1 MKRKIIYISAVTGV
15 ALAILIVSL
24 VNRFKDRNKYTDVVI
39 TGHDENNMYFTVGS
53 LSYSYNESDGVKKI
67 KNIPEIM
74 KRNKMLSRYYR
85 ERRSPKEVIRMS
97 GI

>member
-53 LSYSYNESDGVKKI
+53 LSYSYNESD
-67 KNIPEIM
+67 EDFC
-74 KRNKMLSRYYR
+74 
-85 ERRSPKEVIRMS
+85 
-97 GI
+97 